1 MPNIS
6 CPKLKGKPVV
16 ATLVNE
22 DKTPGNYEVK
32 FDGNNLSSGIYFYI
46 IKAGKFSA
54 IRKMNLIK

>member
-1 MPNIS
+1 M
-6 CPKLKGKPVV
+6 